1 MERRMQNIPVTVKTG
16 SGGVS
21 TVYTFIDH
29 ALVVSENH
37 PFINGRFT
45 AGGPFFV
52 RKREIWF
59 EPYEVNW
66 RLNGVSWS
74 GTTWMGYHSNS
85 PLVPWTTSQLV
96 DAKSQAF
103 ADANAFGATG
113 WKRARPG
120 NPVAGVA
127 QLVGETKDFLPSL
140 PKKLYGALNTLLQRK
155 QQAKQNGAG
164 KLGDAY
170 LNVQFGWL
178 PLLSDIRKMYELSQT
193 IDKRLAE
200 IVRQNGKG
208 IHRRRLI
215 RDSTQTT
222 IINEWRHA
230 TQPFMWWQ
238 GYAPPQWVGGTSRMD
253 ETLTVTDK
261 IWFVGKFR
269 YYIPDIGSSEWTK
282 RTTRALYGANITPE
296 VAWNLLPWSWLIDWF
311 GNIGDVMSNMS
322 SNAVDNLTADYAY
335 IMRTQ
340 ETRYDMEG
348 ATTWNQL
355 GSPTGASWIPAGRVQ
370 KRGWSTTTTK
380 TRVGASPFGFGLTF
394 DGLSTY
400 QLGIAAALGISR
412 WA

>member
-1 MERRMQNIPVTVKTG
+1 
-16 SGGVS
+16 
-21 TVYTFIDH
+21 
-29 ALVVSENH
+29 
-37 PFINGRFT
+37 
-45 AGGPFFV
+45 
-52 RKREIWF
+52 
-59 EPYEVNW
+59 
-66 RLNGVSWS
+66 
-74 GTTWMGYHSNS
+74 
-85 PLVPWTTSQLV
+85 
-96 DAKSQAF
+96 
-103 ADANAFGATG
+103 
-113 WKRARPG
+113 
-120 NPVAGVA
+120 
-127 QLVGETKDFLPSL
+127 
-140 PKKLYGALNTLLQRK
+140 
-155 QQAKQNGAG
+155 
-164 KLGDAY
+164 
-170 LNVQFGWL
+170 
-178 PLLSDIRKMYELSQT
+178 
-193 IDKRLAE
+193 
-200 IVRQNGKG
+200 
-208 IHRRRLI
+208 
-215 RDSTQTT
+215 
-222 IINEWRHA
+222 
-230 TQPFMWWQ
+230 
-238 GYAPPQWVGGTSRMD
+238 MD